1 MGKIIA
7 IANQKGGVG
16 KTTTALN
23 LGASIALKG
32 YKVLLVDCDPQA
44 SLTIS
49 CGINL
54 KNLSSSLYEAING
67 ENSDEG
73 INISE
78 TIINTKIK
86 NVDLVP
92 SNIDLSK
99 AEIELMNMINRER
112 VLKFILNPLKKV
124 YDYILVDCPPS
135 LGILTINALT
145 AAGGV
150 IIPVET
156 DYLALRGAEI
166 LINETIKKVKKK
178 LNSKLKIIGILPT
191 MYNTRTIHS
200 REVLNTLNK
209 HFKGMVFATVI
220 KETVKFKDSS
230 VGGTTII
237 EYAKNSDVAKA
248 YKNLAQE
255 VILNGQKE
263 TKR

>member
-23 LGASIALKG
+23 LGAAIALKG

-49 CGINL
+49 CGVNM
-54 KNLSSSLYEAING
+54 KNLVRSLYEAING
-67 ENSDEG
+67 EDSDEG
-73 INISE
+73 INIGE
-78 TIINTKIK
+78 IIINTKIN
-86 NVDLVP
+86 NVKLIP

-99 AEIELMNMINRER
+99 AEIELMYMINREK
-112 VLKFILNPLKKV
+112 VLKHILNPLKKV

-145 AAGGV
+145 AADEV

-178 LNSKLKIIGILPT
+178 LNRKLKIKGILPT
-191 MYNTRTIHS
+191 MYNIRTIHS
-200 REVLNTLNK
+200 REVLETLK
-209 HFKGMVFATVI
+209 RYFKDMVFDTVI
-220 KETVKFKDSS
+220 KETVKFKESS

-248 YKNLAQE
+248 YKDLAQE
-255 VILNGQKE
+255 VILNE
-263 TKR
+263 

>member
-23 LGASIALKG
+23 LGAAIALKG

-49 CGINL
+49 CGVNM
-54 KNLSSSLYEAING
+54 KNLARSLYEAING

-73 INISE
+73 INIGE
-78 TIINTKIK
+78 IIINTKIN
-86 NVDLVP
+86 NVKLIP

-99 AEIELMNMINRER
+99 AEIELMYMINREK
-112 VLKFILNPLKKV
+112 VLKHILNPLKKV

-145 AAGGV
+145 AADEV

-166 LINETIKKVKKK
+166 LINETIKMVKKK
-178 LNSKLKIIGILPT
+178 LNRNLKIKGILPT

-200 REVLNTLNK
+200 SEVLKTLK
-209 HFKGMVFATVI
+209 KYFKDMVFNTVI
-220 KETVKFKDSS
+220 KETVKFKESS
-230 VGGTTII
+230 VSGSTIL
-237 EYAKNSDVAKA
+237 EYAKNSDVAES
-248 YKNLAQE
+248 YRQLAQE
-255 VILNGQKE
+255 VMPGE
-263 TKR
+263 

>member
-23 LGASIALKG
+23 LGAAIALKG

-49 CGINL
+49 CGVNM
-54 KNLSSSLYEAING
+54 KNLVRSLYEAING

-73 INISE
+73 INIGE
-78 TIINTKIK
+78 IIINTKIN
-86 NVDLVP
+86 NVKLIP

-99 AEIELMNMINRER
+99 AEIELMYMINREK
-112 VLKFILNPLKKV
+112 VLKHILNPLKKV

-145 AAGGV
+145 AADEV

-178 LNSKLKIIGILPT
+178 LNRKLKIKGILPT
-191 MYNTRTIHS
+191 MYNIRTIHS
-200 REVLNTLNK
+200 REVLETLK
-209 HFKGMVFATVI
+209 RYFKDMVFDTVI
-220 KETVKFKDSS
+220 KETVKFKESS

-248 YKNLAQE
+248 YKDLAQE
-255 VILNGQKE
+255 VILNE
-263 TKR
+263 

>member
-23 LGASIALKG
+23 LGAAIALKG

-44 SLTIS
+44 SLTICS
-49 CGINL
+49 GVDM
-54 KNLSSSLYEAING
+54 KNLDKSLYEAINRENNDEEINTG
-67 ENSDEG
+67 E
-73 INISE
+73 
-78 TIINTKIK
+78 IILKTKIK

-112 VLKFILNPLKKV
+112 VLKFILNPLKKG
-124 YDYILVDCPPS
+124 YDYILIDCPPS

-145 AAGGV
+145 ASDEV

-166 LINETIKKVKKK
+166 LVKQTIKMVKSK
-178 LNSKLKIIGILPT
+178 LNKKLKIKGILPT
-191 MYNTRTIHS
+191 MHNTRTLHA
-200 REVLNTLNK
+200 REVLDTLK
-209 HFKGMVFATVI
+209 KYFKGMVFDTVI
-220 KETVKFKDSS
+220 KETVKFKESS
-230 VGGTTII
+230 VSGSTIL
-237 EYAKNSDVAKA
+237 EYAGSSDVAEA
-248 YKNLAQE
+248 YRQLAQE
-255 VILNGQKE
+255 VMAGG
-263 TKR
+263 